1 MISMGMDQKQ
11 AFIMAVV
18 ELETELHF
26 DRDHD
31 GARTLTQSDCDSA
44 RASVD
49 VAGHLLPSIVRST
62 LLLRIEVA
70 ERWLAGRGML
80 E

>member
-1 MISMGMDQKQ
+1 MDLKQ
-11 AFIMAVV
+11 AGIMAVI
-18 ELETELHF
+18 ELETKLHF

-31 GARTLTQSDCDSA
+31 SAHTLTRADCNSA

-49 VAGHLLPSIVRST
+49 AACHLLPSIVHST
-62 LLLRIEVA
+62 LLFRIEGA
-70 ERWLAGRGML
+70 ERWLAGRGVL